1 MTNPRLV
8 NALVGVLLIVVGAL
22 LALRP
27 FSATSWV
34 GLLVGLGFAAGAIAA
49 ALHARRTGRLLDYL
63 GAAALLLTAIV
74 LLAWRG
80 LSIFAIAVIAGV
92 GLIVW
97 GLALI
102 MRGIGH
108 HDSVGRV
115 SDVLFGIA
123 AIAVA
128 IAALGW
134 PGVTIFAAIFVV
146 GIALIWIGLTRL
158 YSAIRGRTQTGDD
171 EPSGTHRWIRLA
183 AAVIAALIAV
193 PLAVVSIGMHRPVG
207 EQPGP
212 FYSADLPAG
221 TAPGTLLKTEP
232 FSRNLPAGSQAW
244 KILYATTGRGGAVV
258 PASGL
263 VLAPKELPEGPRP
276 LIAWAHGTTGIAR
289 DCAPSLLPDALA
301 AGAAPAVTQVV
312 TMGAVM
318 VATDYVGMG
327 TEGPDPYLVGEG
339 QAHSV
344 LDSIRAVRQFNEL
357 ALQPETVVW
366 GHSQGGAA
374 ALWTGILAPSYA
386 PDAGVTAVAAMAPAA
401 NLTAMANSL
410 QSLSIGSML
419 AAYVL
424 QAYTDYY
431 DDVRFNDYVSVAGR
445 LPVRAMASRC
455 IPDPSTTVSV
465 AEALIIGSQLYLKDP
480 TTGPLGRRLVE
491 NTPSAPL
498 TMPVFL
504 GQGEADPLVKPDGQ
518 REYVAQ
524 QCAVGTNL
532 EFREYPG
539 RDHLSLVAEDS
550 PAIADLMAWTK
561 ARLDGVPAVGNCPRT

>member
-1 MTNPRLV
+1 MNSPRV
-8 NALVGVLLIVVGAL
+8 IDALVGVLLIVVGAL

-27 FSATSWV
+27 FAATTWV
-34 GLLVGLGFAAGAIAA
+34 GLLVGLAFAAGAVATLVRA
-49 ALHARRTGRLLDYL
+49 WRNRRPLDYL
-63 GAAALLLTAIV
+63 GTIALMITAVI

-80 LSIFAIAVIAGV
+80 LSIFAIAVTAGI

-108 HDSVGRV
+108 HDRLGRA
-115 SDVLFGIA
+115 SDVLLGIA

-134 PGVTIFAAIFVV
+134 PAVTIFAAIFVV

-158 YSAIRGRTQTGDD
+158 YAAIRGRTQSDDD
-171 EPSGTHRWIRLA
+171 EPSGAHRWVRLA
-183 AAVIAALIAV
+183 AAIVAALIAI
-193 PLAVVSIGMHRPVG
+193 PLAVVSIGMHRPAG
-207 EQPGP
+207 EQPGA
-212 FYSADLPAG
+212 FYSADIPAG

-232 FSRNLPAGSQAW
+232 FSRNIPAGSQAW
-244 KILYATTGRGGAVV
+244 KILYATTGRGGAIV

-344 LDSIRAVRQFNEL
+344 LDSIRAVRQFTEFS
-357 ALQPETVVW
+357 LQPQTVVW

-374 ALWTGILAPSYA
+374 ALWTGILAPDYA
-386 PDAGVTAVAAMAPAA
+386 PDAGVSAIAALAPAA
-401 NLTAMANSL
+401 NLTAMANGL
-410 QSLSIGSML
+410 ESLSIGSML

-424 QAYTDYY
+424 QAYADYY
-431 DDVRFNDYVSVAGR
+431 DDVRFDDYVALAGR
-445 LPVRAMASRC
+445 LPMRAMATRC
-455 IPDPSTTVSV
+455 ILDPATKISV
-465 AEALIIGSQLYLKDP
+465 AEALIMGNQLYLEDP
-480 TTGPLGRRLVE
+480 TTGPLGKRLVE
-491 NTPSAPL
+491 NTPSAKL
-498 TMPVFL
+498 AMPVFL

-518 REYVAQ
+518 REFVAQ
-524 QCAVGTNL
+524 QCAAGTNL
-532 EFREYPG
+532 EFRQYPG

-550 PAIADLMAWTK
+550 PAVADLMAWTK